1 MNSAAES
8 TPTPAEAEVL
18 RQLETMHEQIRES
31 QRTLSGQA
39 KGALTLDVGLDAD
52 LLSAFNAGASQTLI
66 LLVQIVRLL
75 RQTQTPSDS
84 T

>member
-8 TPTPAEAEVL
+8 TPTSAEAEVL

-31 QRTLSGQA
+31 QRTLSGPA
-39 KGALTLDVGLDAD
+39 KSALTLDVGLDAD
-52 LLSAFNAGASQTLI
+52 LLSAFNAGANQTLI

-75 RQTQTPSDS
+75 RQAETSGEQA
-84 T
+84 